1 MAAVPKMTA
10 QPHTMETTKA
20 GEPGSGIGEELRA
33 ALIDR
38 YLEGEMPDRVSARR
52 RLAALLADHMR
63 SGRWRLDPA
72 AQDRLIEQILDD
84 VLGLGPLEPLLADA
98 DVTEIMVNGPDEI
111 YVERFGRIEETRVRF
126 ADNAHLM
133 RVIDRIVGAVGR
145 RVDESSPFVD
155 ARLLDGSRVNV
166 IIPPL
171 ALKGPTLTI
180 RRFPKRKLQAA
191 DLLELDAISGP
202 MLEFVSA
209 AVQARLNMLVTGG
222 TSTGK
227 TTLLNILSSFIPQ
240 TERIITVEDA
250 AELQLQQRHVV
261 PLESRPPSL
270 EGKGIV
276 GIRDLVRNAL
286 RMRPDRLVVGEVRGP
301 EAMDMIQA
309 MNTGHDGSMST
320 LHANSAA
327 DGLDR
332 LETLAMFSSR
342 ELPPDAIRRQIG
354 AALNLVVH
362 VERVPGGAR
371 KVSSI
376 AEVIRKGTGF
386 DVVEIFKYVQ
396 TSLDEKGAA
405 VGYFTATGKRPAC
418 LPRLAA
424 FGRPLP
430 TSMFVRSQA
439 ENARAVSAP
448 SGAGGQEPPA
458 QG

>member
-1 MAAVPKMTA
+1 MA
-10 QPHTMETTKA
+10 ETRTER
-20 GEPGSGIGEELRA
+20 GLPSVGEELRS

-38 YLEGEMPDRVSARR
+38 YLDGEMPDRASARR
-52 RLAALLADHMR
+52 RLASLLAEQVR
-63 SGRWRLDPA
+63 AGRVRVSA
-72 AQDRLIEQILDD
+72 EEQEKLIEQILDD
-84 VLGLGPLEPLLADA
+84 VLGLGPLEQLLADGE
-98 DVTEIMVNGPDEI
+98 VTEIMVNGPYEV
-111 YVERFGRIEETRVRF
+111 YAERHGRIQETHVRF

-180 RRFPKRKLQAA
+180 RRFPKRKLQAK
-191 DLLELDAISGP
+191 DLLEIQAASQPILDFLG
-202 MLEFVSA
+202 A
-209 AVQARLNMLVTGG
+209 AVKARLNILVTGG

-227 TTLLNILSSFIPQ
+227 TTLLNILSSFIPE

-320 LHANSAA
+320 LHANSPSDA
-327 DGLDR
+327 LDR

-342 ELPPDAIRRQIG
+342 DTPPDAIRRQIG
-354 AALNLVVH
+354 SALNLVVH
-362 VERVPGGAR
+362 VERVAGGAR
-371 KVSSI
+371 KVASVS
-376 AEVIRKGTGF
+376 EVVRSKKG
-386 DVVEIFKYVQ
+386 VEVADIFKFEQ
-396 TSLDEKGAA
+396 TGLDDKGAA
-405 VGYFTATGKRPAC
+405 AGYFTATGRKPSL
-418 LPRLAA
+418 LPRLTA
-424 FGRPLP
+424 FGQTLP
-430 TSMFVRSQA
+430 A
-439 ENARAVSAP
+439 ELFTKSAP
-448 SGAGGQEPPA
+448 G
-458 QG
+458 

>member
-1 MAAVPKMTA
+1 MADTRTDGGLP
-10 QPHTMETTKA
+10 
-20 GEPGSGIGEELRA
+20 GIGEELRA

-38 YLEGEMPDRVSARR
+38 YLEGEMPDRAGARR
-52 RLAALLADHMR
+52 RLSSLLADQVR
-63 SGRWRLDPA
+63 TGRVKLAEED
-72 AQDRLIEQILDD
+72 QQRLIEQILDD
-84 VLGLGPLEPLLADA
+84 VLGLGPIEQLLADPE
-98 DVTEIMVNGPDEI
+98 VTEIMVNGPKEV
-111 YVERFGRIEETRVRF
+111 YVERHGGIERTQVRF

-171 ALKGPTLTI
+171 ALNGPTLTI
-180 RRFPKRKLQAA
+180 RRFPARKLQAD
-191 DLLELDAISGP
+191 DLLGLGAASEP
-202 MLEFVSA
+202 MIDFLKA
-209 AVQARLNMLVTGG
+209 AVRARLNILVTGG

-227 TTLLNILSSFIPQ
+227 TTLLNILSSFIPGN
-240 TERIITVEDA
+240 ERIITVEDA
-250 AELQLQQRHVV
+250 AELQLQQEHVV
-261 PLESRPPSL
+261 ALESRPPSL
-270 EGKGIV
+270 EGRGIV

-320 LHANSAA
+320 LHANSPA

-342 ELPPDAIRRQIG
+342 EMAPDAIRRQIG
-354 AALNLVVH
+354 AALNLVVN
-362 VERVPGGAR
+362 VERVAGGGR

-376 AEVIRKGTGF
+376 TEVVRTPKGF
-386 DVVEIFKYVQ
+386 EVAEIFEYVQ
-396 TSLDEKGAA
+396 TGIDENGTAT
-405 VGYFTATGKRPAC
+405 GYFTATGRRPSL

-424 FGRPLP
+424 HGQRLP
-430 TSMFVRSQA
+430 DRVFEKTS
-439 ENARAVSAP
+439 
-448 SGAGGQEPPA
+448 AGD
-458 QG
+458 

>member
-1 MAAVPKMTA
+1 MTSA
-10 QPHTMETTKA
+10 TRTMETTSQA
-20 GEPGSGIGEELRA
+20 RDRGNGIGEELRA

-38 YLEGEMPDRVSARR
+38 YLEGEMPDRVSAHR
-52 RLAALLADHMR
+52 RLAGLLSDQIR
-63 SGRWRLDPA
+63 TGRWRLSPA
-72 AQDRLIEQILDD
+72 EQDRLIEQILDD
-84 VLGLGPLEPLLADA
+84 VLGLGPLEPLLSDV
-98 DVTEIMVNGPDEI
+98 DVTEIMVNGPYEI
-111 YVERFGRIEETRVRF
+111 YVEKGGVIEETNVRF
-126 ADNAHLM
+126 VDEAHLM

-180 RRFPKRKLQAA
+180 RRFPKRKLQAE
-191 DLLELDAISGP
+191 DLLQIGALSPA
-202 MLEFVSA
+202 MLEFLSA
-209 AVQARLNMLVTGG
+209 AVVARLNILVTGG

-240 TERIITVEDA
+240 TDRIITVEDA

-320 LHANSAA
+320 LHANSPS

-342 ELPPDAIRRQIG
+342 ELPPDAIRRQI
-354 AALNLVVH
+354 ASALNLIVH

-371 KVSSI
+371 KVSSVC
-376 AEVIRKGTGF
+376 EVVRGAKGLEVG
-386 DVVEIFKYVQ
+386 EIFKYVQ
-396 TSLDEKGAA
+396 TSLDERGVA
-405 VGYFTATGKRPAC
+405 VGNFTATGRRPAY
-418 LPRLAA
+418 LTRLAA
-424 FGRPLP
+424 FGRKLSPA
-430 TSMFVRSQA
+430 MFTK
-439 ENARAVSAP
+439 EPSAN
-448 SGAGGQEPPA
+448 
-458 QG
+458 

>member
-1 MAAVPKMTA
+1 
-10 QPHTMETTKA
+10 METTGQA
-20 GEPGSGIGEELRA
+20 RERGTGIGEELRA

-38 YLEGEMPDRVSARR
+38 YLEGEMPDRMSARH
-52 RLAALLADHMR
+52 RLAGLLTDQIR
-63 SGRWRLDPA
+63 TGRWRLSQA
-72 AQDRLIEQILDD
+72 EQNRLIEQILDD
-84 VLGLGPLEPLLADA
+84 VLGLGPLEPLLGDA
-98 DVTEIMVNGPDEI
+98 DVTEIMVNGPYEI
-111 YVERFGRIEETRVRF
+111 YVEKGGVIEETQARF
-126 ADNAHLM
+126 ADEAHLM

-180 RRFPKRKLQAA
+180 RRFPKRKLQAE
-191 DLLELDAISGP
+191 DLLRVGALSPA
-202 MLEFVSA
+202 MLEFLSA
-209 AVQARLNMLVTGG
+209 AVQARLNILVTGG

-240 TERIITVEDA
+240 TDRIITVEDA

-320 LHANSAA
+320 LHANSPS

-354 AALNLVVH
+354 SALNLIVH
-362 VERVPGGAR
+362 VERVPGGMR
-371 KVSSI
+371 KVSSVT
-376 AEVIRKGTGF
+376 EVVRGARGLE
-386 DVVEIFKYVQ
+386 VEEIFKFVQ

-405 VGYFTATGKRPAC
+405 VGYFTATGRRPAY
-418 LPRLAA
+418 LTRLAA
-424 FGRPLP
+424 FGRELAP
-430 TSMFVRSQA
+430 SMFA
-439 ENARAVSAP
+439 KEPVSGP
-448 SGAGGQEPPA
+448 QSAGGSGRPD